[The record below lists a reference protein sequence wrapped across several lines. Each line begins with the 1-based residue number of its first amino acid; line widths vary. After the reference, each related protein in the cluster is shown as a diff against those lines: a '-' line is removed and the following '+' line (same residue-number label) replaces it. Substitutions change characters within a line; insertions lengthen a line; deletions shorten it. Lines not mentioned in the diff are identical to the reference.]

1 MAALNFLRVVAA
13 ASLVAGQVAYYNPT
27 LTGGSMLT
35 LQDEPLNMIISGLS
49 TPEALTDQ
57 GILNFG
63 NALGYDVSCLG
74 LVLGTP
80 ARRAAAVDTSNRPQ
94 EARKPPIWVTE
105 TDGSTR
111 RSCSA
116 KTTACRSALAS
127 RPSSVVTT
135 TGTVFR
141 QNGTGADSGALFLA
155 ASKEDPIAESHD
167 IVSNGYNLGRDEIVA
182 AATAGTVSFN
192 GVDYTTTVE
201 YVTGLLQPGSAGINH
216 NISIDGQVAV
226 LTITAVEDNAGINC
240 KGSSLCSVLPASD
253 CSAAAAQI
261 VNTTVYRT
269 DETAAQTG
277 VCSGHCGIFVQGTD
291 CYYDGSSLV
300 EAYAALRSKNCKV
313 CGSQEYLNGCEIT
326 INYVSDC

>member
-1 MAALNFLRVVAA
+1 MAARTFLRVVTAA
-13 ASLVAGQVAYYNPT
+13 GLVAGQVAYYNPT

-74 LVLGTP
+74 LVLGG
-80 ARRAAAVDTSNRPQ
+80 AQAADLGDGNG
-94 EARKPPIWVTE
+94 WVNQTQLLREDYGLPLGTCLE
-105 TDGSTR
+105 TLIGGNHYR
-111 RSCSA
+111 
-116 KTTACRSALAS
+116 
-127 RPSSVVTT
+127 
-135 TGTVFR
+135 VFR

-155 ASKEDPIAESHD
+155 ASKEDPITESHD
-167 IVSNGYNLGRDEIVA
+167 IVSNGYDLGRDEIVT

-201 YVTGLLQPGSAGINH
+201 YVTGLLPPGSAGINH